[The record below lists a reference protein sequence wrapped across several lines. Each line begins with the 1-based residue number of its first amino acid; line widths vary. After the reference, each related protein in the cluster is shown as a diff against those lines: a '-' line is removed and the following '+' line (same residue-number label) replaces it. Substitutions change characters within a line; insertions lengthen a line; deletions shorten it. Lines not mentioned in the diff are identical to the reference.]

1 MRAGIPENERVAMD
15 GYDAIPAEPPVDRGP
30 VLFGLNTAVVDEH
43 GIVTEW
49 STGAERLLGYSS
61 SEVVGHSAAGLL
73 FRPLP
78 EAVGHD
84 FMTRSPWSGEIEL
97 RHRNGNSVTAQLLAV
112 PTTENDGA
120 PRTFLVADSGIE
132 RRPRVDEVLMDL
144 AFKQEAFVT
153 GIYDGDG
160 RLLRMS
166 DECAKVIGVSE
177 DEARGLRLTE
187 FLPGP
192 TYTEVE
198 KMIFVALKTGEPA
211 NLQTFLQTPG
221 ESRPHAWALFVCP
234 LKEVSGRVQGAW
246 VCALDITVEYEARE
260 RLALLDEA
268 GARIGTT
275 LNVERTARELARVTV
290 PRFADVACVDLLESV
305 LRSEEPASGLA
316 PGGVVLRRVARA
328 TVQEDATPSAMTQ
341 GKAKAYP
348 NSSPSGS
355 CLASGVPVLVRPGNA
370 YFDHWVAELQPPAGQ
385 THDCDID
392 SVMAVPLRARGHP
405 LGMAVFARR
414 GRPDP
419 FAKDDLVL
427 AGELVA
433 RAAVCVDNA
442 RRYTRER
449 ATAVALQR
457 SLLPRRLPSQS
468 AVEAASRYLPAG
480 SRVGVGGDWFDV
492 IPLSGARV
500 ALAVGDVVGHGI
512 HASATMAGLRTAVR
526 TLADVG
532 LSPDELLTQLDD
544 LVISWSADPELDEGG
559 DVSSE
564 IGATFL
570 YAVYDPISRRC
581 TLARAG
587 HPQPAIVTPDGSVD
601 FLDLPAGPPLGL
613 GGLPFETTELE
624 LPEGSL
630 LVLFTDGLIE
640 SYDRDID
647 LGLDRLR
654 QTLEASAGPLE
665 TICDNVLDSML
676 PERHTDDVALLI
688 ARTRTLDAD
697 RVATWELPADPAVV
711 GGARKEAAARLAAWG
726 LDDAVFVMELVVS
739 ELVTN
744 AIRYAHAPIVLRLI
758 HDQAL
763 ICEVSDASTTAPHLR
778 RARTF
783 DEGGRGLF
791 LVAQL
796 SERWGT
802 RHTTAGKTIWA
813 ECAVSGSS
821 GSVSLY

>member
-1 MRAGIPENERVAMD
+1 
-15 GYDAIPAEPPVDRGP
+15 
-30 VLFGLNTAVVDEH
+30 
-43 GIVTEW
+43 
-49 STGAERLLGYSS
+49 
-61 SEVVGHSAAGLL
+61 
-73 FRPLP
+73 
-78 EAVGHD
+78 
-84 FMTRSPWSGEIEL
+84 MTRSPWSGEIEL

-144 AFKQEAFVT
+144 AFKQAAFVM

-305 LRSEEPASGLA
+305 LRSEEPASDLA

-449 ATAVALQR
+449 ATAVALQQ

-587 HPQPAIVTPDGSVD
+587 HPQPHDCHTGWLRRFPR
-601 FLDLPAGPPLGL
+601 PARR
-613 GGLPFETTELE
+613 
-624 LPEGSL
+624 S
-630 LVLFTDGLIE
+630 
-640 SYDRDID
+640 
-647 LGLDRLR
+647 
-654 QTLEASAGPLE
+654 SAGPGRS
-665 TICDNVLDSML
+665 TVRDHRAGTSGRKSARPVHRRLDRIL
-676 PERHTDDVALLI
+676 RPRH
-688 ARTRTLDAD
+688 R
-697 RVATWELPADPAVV
+697 
-711 GGARKEAAARLAAWG
+711 
-726 LDDAVFVMELVVS
+726 S
-739 ELVTN
+739 
-744 AIRYAHAPIVLRLI
+744 
-758 HDQAL
+758 
-763 ICEVSDASTTAPHLR
+763 
-778 RARTF
+778 RA
-783 DEGGRGLF
+783 
-791 LVAQL
+791 
-796 SERWGT
+796 
-802 RHTTAGKTIWA
+802 
-813 ECAVSGSS
+813 
-821 GSVSLY
+821 